1 MLKAGII
8 LLLLNCHY
16 IKFKKSRLI
25 TGKKSQLSNNIW

>member
-16 IKFKKSRLI
+16 VKIKKSRLI
-25 TGKKSQLSNNIW
+25 KGKIKTEQ